1 MRSLV
6 WLLFLFALAVGAALF
21 LADNTGLVTLFW
33 PPYRLD
39 VSANFAALALLVAF
53 LVLHALLRGL
63 SLLMGMPERA
73 RLWRRKHQERVQQQ
87 GLLDA
92 MAHWTA
98 GRYLRGRKAAEN
110 VVEQTQSLMRNEQA
124 LPQSVRTVALA
135 HLLAAECAH
144 ALQDRPRRDEHA
156 QAALDAVAGELA
168 GAGDSVKRGAVRMRD
183 AQEVRDGV
191 QLRMARWAYED
202 RDAQAALRRVDELPQ
217 GVARRLAALRLRLR
231 VTRMAGRPLA
241 ALETLRLL
249 SKHRAFSDAATQVI
263 VRGLVAEVL
272 RDAHDQ
278 AQLLQAWESLEP
290 AERDLPEAALQAG
303 ERMLALSD
311 PIRASGGGEGD
322 DDGDILQVLRW
333 LEPVWEQLVRPAQP
347 LSATASLSASSVVQG
362 AAAASALRLRLVRL
376 LERGFERVPPD
387 AAWLGRIETAQMA
400 SPGDPLLQYLAG
412 VACMHLSLWGK
423 AQQLLKQSL
432 MQLKDEELRRRAWV
446 GLARLAEQRDDAPAA
461 LDAWRRAAL
470 G

>member
-1 MRSLV
+1 VMRSLV

-21 LADNTGLVTLFW
+21 LADNAGMVTVFW
-33 PPYRLD
+33 PPHRLD
-39 VSANFAALALLVAF
+39 VSANFAALALLLAF
-53 LVLHALLRGL
+53 LVLHALLRGVAI
-63 SLLMGMPERA
+63 LLDMPAQA
-73 RLWRRKHQERVQQQ
+73 RRWRRKHQERAQQQ

-98 GRYLRGRKAAEN
+98 GRYLRGRKAAEI
-110 VVEQTQSLMRNEQA
+110 VIEQTQSLMRNEQA
-124 LPQSVRTVALA
+124 LPLSIRIMALA

-144 ALQDRPRRDEHA
+144 ALQDRARRDEHA

-168 GAGDSVKRGAVRMRD
+168 GAGDSVNRGAVRMRD
-183 AQEVRDGV
+183 AQEVREGV

-202 RDAQAALRRVDELPQ
+202 RDAQAALRRIDELPQ

-231 VTRMAGRPLA
+231 VTRLAGKPLA
-241 ALETLRLL
+241 ALETVRLL

-263 VRGLVAEVL
+263 VRGLVTEVL
-272 RDAHDQ
+272 RDAHDR
-278 AQLLQAWESLEP
+278 AQLLQAWETLEP

-303 ERMLALSD
+303 ERMLAL
-311 PIRASGGGEGD
+311 GD
-322 DDGDILQVLRW
+322 DKGADKTGGDFAQVLRW
-333 LEPVWEQLVRPAQP
+333 LEPVWEQLVRPALP
-347 LSATASLSASSVVQG
+347 ASATASMSAASVVHG
-362 AAAASALRLRLVRL
+362 AVAASALRLRLVLL
-376 LERGFERVPPD
+376 LERGFEQMPPD

-412 VACMHLSLWGK
+412 VTCMRLSLWGK

-432 MQLKDEELRRRAWV
+432 TQLKDEGLRRRAWV
-446 GLARLAEQRDDAPAA
+446 GLARLAEQRDDTQAA
-461 LDAWRRAAL
+461 LEAWRRAAL